1 MSRRGA
7 SVSGLIMLFLWQL
20 ASLALRTDVLPG
32 PAAVGAAFLEQLPR
46 GLGWHLVVSTG
57 RILAAI
63 LLTIP
68 TAAPLGIMIGQSRR
82 WSRVLSPAIY
92 ITYPIPKVV
101 LLPIVM
107 LFLGIGDAAKVFI
120 IWLVLFFQMLVVVKD
135 AASAV
140 RPELVQSVHSLG
152 ANRWQLLRY
161 VYFPA
166 CTPAILTS
174 LRVTTGTA
182 IAVLFI
188 SESFATASG
197 LGYYIMVEAWGRMA
211 YADMYAGVVAMSLL
225 GLTLYL
231 VLDRIERHACQ
242 WLDPLAG
249 PGARE
254 EASE

>member
-1 MSRRGA
+1 VSRRGLA
-7 SVSGLIMLFLWQL
+7 VTTLALLVLWQL
-20 ASLALRTDVLPG
+20 ASLALQTNVLPG
-32 PAAVGAAFLEQLPR
+32 PTAVVAALVEQLPR
-46 GLGWHLVVSTG
+46 GLGWHLVVSAG

-68 TAAPLGIMIGQSRR
+68 TAAPLGIMIGQNRR
-82 WSRVLSPAIY
+82 WNQVLSPAVY
-92 ITYPIPKVV
+92 LTYPIPKIV
-101 LLPIVM
+101 LLPIIM

-120 IWLVLFFQMLVVVKD
+120 IWMVLFFQVLVVVRD

-140 RPELVQSVHSLG
+140 RPELVQSVYSLG
-152 ANRWQLLRY
+152 ASRWQLLRY
-161 VYFPA
+161 VYLPA

-188 SESFATASG
+188 SESFATVSG

-225 GLTLYL
+225 GLSLYFA
-231 VLDRIERHACQ
+231 LDQIEKRACE
-242 WLDPLAG
+242 WLDPPAQPRLG
-249 PGARE
+249 EGA
-254 EASE
+254 SG